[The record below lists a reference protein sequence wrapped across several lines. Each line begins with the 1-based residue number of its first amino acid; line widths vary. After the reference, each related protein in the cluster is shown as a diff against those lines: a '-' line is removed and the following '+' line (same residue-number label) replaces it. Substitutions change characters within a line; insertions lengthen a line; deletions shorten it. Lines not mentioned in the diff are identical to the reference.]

1 MNLTFT
7 GLPVHTRMLSHQLT
21 GHVVWFSMYLGAGN
35 PIPRYAPICCPDLDY
50 VIYNGPAPTSIDQ
63 FVAAMKSYQL
73 TFFQS
78 KNEFGMAPMI
88 PEFAE
93 HVKLERAKCYAI
105 QHIHNAVDWVQEK
118 NGLVENPI
126 ADVLLDQNEII
137 KIMQSQ
143 YALSTENA
151 AKLYQF
157 KLAEYIN
164 MHRNIKYAQIESE
177 MAIIHAK
184 TVDDVVEIYIKTL
197 ISLGRGRATGS
208 KVTGLL

>member
-1 MNLTFT
+1 
-7 GLPVHTRMLSHQLT
+7 
-21 GHVVWFSMYLGAGN
+21 
-35 PIPRYAPICCPDLDY
+35 
-50 VIYNGPAPTSIDQ
+50 
-63 FVAAMKSYQL
+63 
-73 TFFQS
+73 
-78 KNEFGMAPMI
+78 
-88 PEFAE
+88 
-93 HVKLERAKCYAI
+93 
-105 QHIHNAVDWVQEK
+105 
-118 NGLVENPI
+118 
-126 ADVLLDQNEII
+126 LDQNEII